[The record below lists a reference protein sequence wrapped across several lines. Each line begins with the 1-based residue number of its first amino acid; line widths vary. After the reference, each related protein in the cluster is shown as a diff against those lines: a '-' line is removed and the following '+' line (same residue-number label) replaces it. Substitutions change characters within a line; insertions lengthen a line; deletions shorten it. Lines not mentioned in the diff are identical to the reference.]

1 MKKLVLGFM
10 LLSST
15 AAMAADANPTVAAQQ
30 EPSIMTQLLEQVLNS
45 VEQSAVD
52 LNIDGITIDSQ
63 AKETVKTDSVR
74 LNGMIDFGSDW
85 QVNLVNSSS
94 GDKNSSMEKITPK
107 LSADAKDLKLAVDV
121 KMLPASVSIDARFF
135 SSYDKKAKKWIPRPL
150 TLKVTNQMKMA
161 LMTIRLHSLKATK
174 KANAKDPNIQDIAG
188 SCESD
193 KILLDLA
200 TGQNKLVP
208 VDCQF
213 SGTMSDQGYKIQFKY
228 ANH

>member
-1 MKKLVLGFM
+1 
-10 LLSST
+10 
-15 AAMAADANPTVAAQQ
+15 
-30 EPSIMTQLLEQVLNS
+30 
-45 VEQSAVD
+45 
-52 LNIDGITIDSQ
+52 
-63 AKETVKTDSVR
+63 
-74 LNGMIDFGSDW
+74 
-85 QVNLVNSSS
+85 
-94 GDKNSSMEKITPK
+94 MEKITPK

-174 KANAKDPNIQDIAG
+174 KANAKDPNIQDISG

-193 KILLDLA
+193 KILLDLT